1 MPIFFIAVVAEIF
14 LRKIPNDYRIKQQY
28 FEWHSAEIKVLFLG
42 SSHAYYGINPIYMKE
57 SSFNAAYV
65 SQSLEIDYEILNKY
79 KSSLKSLR
87 TIILPVSY
95 FSLNSSMGNNG
106 EGWRNKYYTIYYHL
120 NMGYRPE
127 DNLEILNKFS
137 LNWYKIVNY
146 YFKHISPVSSSSLGW
161 GTHSSQSTKSLEET
175 GREASGRHTGIN
187 PILYQENRKILDS
200 IILIAQRK
208 NVRVLLY
215 TPPAYSTYTRHLN
228 VKQLSELRNTMSS
241 LTKNYNNTTY
251 VDFLLDTS
259 FVKADFYDADH
270 LNDKGAKKLTIKL
283 ESLIKN

>member
-14 LRKIPNDYRIKQQY
+14 LRKIPNDYRIKKQY

-106 EGWRNKYYTIYYHL
+106 
-120 NMGYRPE
+120 
-127 DNLEILNKFS
+127 
-137 LNWYKIVNY
+137 
-146 YFKHISPVSSSSLGW
+146 
-161 GTHSSQSTKSLEET
+161 
-175 GREASGRHTGIN
+175 GIN
-187 PILYQENRKILDS
+187 
-200 IILIAQRK
+200 IILFI
-208 NVRVLLY
+208 
-215 TPPAYSTYTRHLN
+215 
-228 VKQLSELRNTMSS
+228 
-241 LTKNYNNTTY
+241 
-251 VDFLLDTS
+251 
-259 FVKADFYDADH
+259 
-270 LNDKGAKKLTIKL
+270 I
-283 ESLIKN
+283 I